1 MNVSA
6 PPWFAR
12 VTANF
17 TVNGS
22 ATLANITELV
32 IPTVDGNGPII
43 QSGGLYAFEVLLM
56 TTSAVD
62 AGVKAALAAGGTPTL
77 TVTALRNQIQIID
90 GAAAAPVTSA
100 RQTALGT
107 GGGVTAVTVASIYMR
122 GVLVVNAAGPISVQF
137 AQNASQ
143 ASDAIVLPQS
153 FFALSRLA
161 SFYQPVW
168 NTPATS

>member
-1 MNVSA
+1 MNVLA

-12 VTANF
+12 VTTNF

-32 IPTVDGNGPII
+32 IPRDDDGGAII
-43 QSGGLYAFEVLLM
+43 QTGGIYRYRVLLM

-62 AGVKAALAAGGTPTL
+62 AGVKAAIAAGGTPAL
-77 TVTALRNQIQIID
+77 TVTAIRGQIDIID
-90 GAAAAPVTSA
+90 GAAATPVTNG

-107 GGGVTAVTVASIYMR
+107 GAGVTAVTVAEIVME
-122 GVLVVNAAGPISVQF
+122 GCFVANAAGSIAVQF

-153 FFALSRLA
+153 FFELSRVD

-168 NTPATS
+168 QRPA

>member
-1 MNVSA
+1 MNILA

-12 VTANF
+12 VTTNF
-17 TVNGS
+17 TVNAS
-22 ATLANITELV
+22 TTLANITELV
-32 IPTVDGNGPII
+32 MPRDDDNGPVI
-43 QSGGLYAFEVLLM
+43 QNGGIYEYEVMLM

-62 AGVKAALAAGGTPTL
+62 AGVKAALAAGGTPAL
-77 TVTALRNQIQIID
+77 TITALRGQIEIID
-90 GAAAAPVTSA
+90 GAAAVPVTNG

-107 GGGVTAVTVASIYMR
+107 GAGVTAVTVAAVFMW
-122 GVLVVNAAGPISVQF
+122 GCFVVNIAGPLAVQF

-153 FFALSRLA
+153 YFKLSRVD

-168 NTPATS
+168 QKPA